1 MVSTGHLSVLL
12 VVARLCTVLHCLH
25 RTRII
30 GSLDMVVMLMTEEMV
45 SAALHLAHLKTTSS
59 FLQIL
64 GKISGI

>member
-1 MVSTGHLSVLL
+1 
-12 VVARLCTVLHCLH
+12 
-25 RTRII
+25 
-30 GSLDMVVMLMTEEMV
+30 MVVMLMTEEMV